1 MTSNPA
7 SQIARVLDPVLKDS
21 GYRRRGLTWYRYGVD
36 SVLLVNVQRARYT
49 LGAYIN
55 LGVYYYKYGKMERPK
70 DVDCHLTARLTA
82 LVPNP
87 LREMELL
94 DFAKDIPLE
103 TRRVEIKDMMRRY
116 GVVWLDGMA
125 EIDSARSV
133 LASDKKAV
141 HVAPIARADLRPT
154 LTSPSN

>member
-1 MTSNPA
+1 
-7 SQIARVLDPVLKDS
+7 
-21 GYRRRGLTWYRYGVD
+21 
-36 SVLLVNVQRARYT
+36 
-49 LGAYIN
+49 
-55 LGVYYYKYGKMERPK
+55 
-70 DVDCHLTARLTA
+70 LTA

-94 DFAKDIPLE
+94 DFANDIPLE

-116 GVVWLDGMA
+116 AVNWLEGMA
-125 EIDSARSV
+125 DIDSARSV

-154 LTSPSN
+154 LTAPSN